1 MIGKLTGVVDLI
13 QDDFLIIDVNSVG
26 YKVFCSSKTLDRLD
40 CNNSKISLYIE
51 TIVREDSITLFGFNS
66 LKEQA
71 CFNTLCKVSGVGSKV
86 AQKIMGISDVD
97 EIILAIV
104 NEDKDIFCRA
114 PGVGS
119 KVALRIITE
128 LQNCSMVK
136 EFDNIKLT
144 SDKINIDSIGD
155 KQIIKDSIVALEG
168 LGYQKSL
175 VKNIV
180 LDIFKEKPHLT
191 LESVITE
198 SLKKI
203 NKF

>member
-136 EFDNIKLT
+136 GFDNIKLT

-191 LESVITE
+191 LESLITE